1 MVFNGIIYIHTSFSP
16 YKADFIEL
24 QLVIVV
30 FKIMLKSHIISGITM
45 LCLFLCLEA
54 TAQQEGMASF
64 YADNFVGRKM
74 ANGDIY
80 NPEELTCA
88 HPTAPL
94 GSLMKVARADNPEQ
108 SVIVRVV
115 DRGPYVK
122 GRIIDLS
129 KRAAR
134 ELGILRLGIA
144 EVVVGIIK
152 NPLD

>member
-1 MVFNGIIYIHTSFSP
+1 MLFLFVCQTGYTQESGVAS
-16 YKADFIEL
+16 YYADFFE
-24 QLVIVV
+24 
-30 FKIMLKSHIISGITM
+30 
-45 LCLFLCLEA
+45 
-54 TAQQEGMASF
+54 
-64 YADNFVGRKM
+64 GRKM
-74 ANGDIY
+74 ANGDRY

-94 GSLMKVARADNPEQ
+94 GSIMKIARIDCPDR

-134 ELGILRLGIA
+134 ELGILHLGIA
-144 EVVVGIIK
+144 DVVVGLVK
-152 NPLD
+152 NPTD

>member
-1 MVFNGIIYIHTSFSP
+1 M
-16 YKADFIEL
+16 
-24 QLVIVV
+24 
-30 FKIMLKSHIISGITM
+30 KSHIISGMIM
-45 LCLFLCLEA
+45 LCVLLCHEA
-54 TAQQEGMASF
+54 KAQQEGVASF
-64 YADNFVGRKM
+64 YADSFVGRKM

-94 GSLMKVARADNPEQ
+94 GSIMKIARVDCPDQ

-122 GRIIDLS
+122 GRIVDLS

-134 ELGILRLGIA
+134 ELGILQIGITD
-144 EVVVGIIK
+144 VVVGLIK
-152 NPLD
+152 SPLD